1 MPNPAEFSALS
12 LPFFSKENN
21 LGGGKKRNLG
31 IWGRGREGG
40 RRGRGEARR
49 KKGREKTQHAIIER
63 S

>member
-31 IWGRGREGG
+31 IWGRGEGG
-40 RRGRGEARR
+40 RGRGEARR
-49 KKGREKTQHAIIER
+49 KKGREKNSACHN
-63 S
+63 